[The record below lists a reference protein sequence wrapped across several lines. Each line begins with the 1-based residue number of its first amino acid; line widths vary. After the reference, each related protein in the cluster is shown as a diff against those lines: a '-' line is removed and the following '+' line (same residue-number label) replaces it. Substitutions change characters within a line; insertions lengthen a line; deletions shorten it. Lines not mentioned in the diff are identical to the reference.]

1 MKFSADFELEK
12 EIIPMDWRRCI
23 LSYLKFSLSKAN
35 GGKYLDTYYGPA
47 KEKPFCFSVVFDHP
61 VFLKDTIEVQGK
73 RLRLVISTAD
83 SKTGFILFSAILAQ
97 KNSVFPLPMGNSMR
111 MVHMVQM
118 RESRVH
124 SNKVLVKMLEP
135 LCIRRHDKDTNRDWY
150 YSQKQQEEFEIE
162 SKRVIRAQLLSAGF
176 AEELCEVKLTPVN
189 AKTIVVKFYDINIEG
204 SLGDF
209 MLEGDKAVLNYLLQS
224 GAGSKRSSGFGVM
237 KLLAEE

>member
-1 MKFSADFELEK
+1 MKFLADFALEK

-35 GGKYLDTYYGPA
+35 GGKYLDAYYGPA
-47 KEKPFCFSVVFDHP
+47 KEKPFCFSVAFDRP

-83 SKTGFILFSAILAQ
+83 SKTGFILFSAIIAQ

-111 MVHMVQM
+111 MIRTVQM
-118 RESRVH
+118 QESQTH
-124 SNKVLVKMLEP
+124 SNKILVKMLEP
-135 LCIRRHDKDTNRDWY
+135 LCIRKHDKDTNQDWY
-150 YSQKQQEEFEIE
+150 YSQKQQEEFETE
-162 SKRVIRAQLLSAGF
+162 SRRVIRAQLLSAGF

-189 AKTIVVKFYDINIEG
+189 TKTIVVKFYDINIES

-224 GAGSKRSSGFGVM
+224 GVGSRRSSGFGVM

>member
-1 MKFSADFELEK
+1 MKFLVDFELEK

-35 GGKYLDTYYGPA
+35 GGKYFDEYYGMV

-61 VFLKDTIEVQGK
+61 VFSKDSIEVKGM

-83 SKTGFILFSAILAQ
+83 SKTGFILFSAIIAQ

-111 MVHMVQM
+111 MIRAVQM
-118 RESRVH
+118 QESQVH
-124 SNKVLVKMLEP
+124 SNKILVKMLEP
-135 LCIRRHDKDTNRDWY
+135 LCIRKHDKDTNRDWY
-150 YSQKQQEEFEIE
+150 YSQKQKEEFEIE
-162 SKRVIRAQLLSAGF
+162 SKRVVRAQLLSAGF
-176 AEELCEVKLTPVN
+176 AEELCEVKFTPVN
-189 AKTIVVKFYDINIEG
+189 ARTIVVKFYGINIES

-209 MLEGDKAVLNYLLQS
+209 MLEGDKTVLNYLLKS
-224 GAGSKRSSGFGVM
+224 GAGSRRSSGFGVM